1 MASSIWLGN
10 KLRRIR
16 RDAGVTQV
24 ALAKDLG
31 ISPSY
36 LNMIERN
43 QRPMTLRLL
52 EQTADVFD
60 ISPDDL
66 AQDDDARLLVDLME
80 MFGDP
85 VFREC
90 GVTRDDLRDIV
101 NVTPSAGRALLDFYR
116 VFRSTREDVE
126 WLRERMTD
134 DDFMTT
140 SAYELRSALT
150 PIRSFAEILHD
161 NVDLEPDDQRRFAG
175 ILVRESERLAEII
188 GRMLSL
194 SSGGDQTGMGGLRSP
209 EEQVTDF
216 VQDRLNY
223 FETLESV
230 AEEARQ
236 AAGLSEHDSQAGMAE
251 RLTAHYG
258 IAVRTMPAEAGQPSL
273 VRFDA
278 DSGTL
283 HAVESLSPASRLFQ
297 LAKQVGLSAFGD
309 VINDCTG
316 DGVLDGDAAH
326 QLCRRVLAGYFAGAV
341 VMPYTAFLSAAEEGR
356 YDVKR
361 LQDRFQA
368 SFEQVCHRLTTLQR
382 PGSTGVPLHFL
393 KVDIAGNICKRFSIS
408 GLRIPRYGG
417 VCPRAILHSAF
428 MAPGQIS
435 RQIERMPDG
444 STFFTVARTVS
455 KPAIGGPSS
464 LRHYAVAIGCDIAH
478 AASLAY
484 SDGMDLASDAA
495 IVPVGVTC
503 RVCDRTDCGQRAHPP
518 VLRSVPNEVT
528 AEEPGDA

>member
-1 MASSIWLGN
+1 MANSIWLGN

-16 RDAGVTQV
+16 RETGVTQV

-52 EQTADVFD
+52 ERTADAFD
-60 ISPDDL
+60 ISPDML
-66 AQDDDARLLVDLME
+66 TQDDDARLLVDLME

-90 GVTRDDLRDIV
+90 GVTRGDLRDIV

-116 VFRSTREDVE
+116 VFRRTREDVE

-134 DDFMTT
+134 DDFLST

-161 NVDLEPDDQRRFAG
+161 HVDLEPEDQQRFAG
-175 ILVRESERLAEII
+175 IVVRESERLAEII

-194 SSGGDQTGMGGLRSP
+194 SSGGDHAGMGGSRSP

-216 VQDRLNY
+216 VQDRLNH
-223 FETLESV
+223 FASLEAA
-230 AEEARQ
+230 AEDARQ
-236 AAGLSEHDSQAGMAE
+236 AAGLSDYDSQAGMVE
-251 RLTAHYG
+251 RLSDHYG
-258 IAVRTMPAEAGQPSL
+258 VTVRTMPAETGQSSL
-273 VRFDA
+273 ARFDA
-278 DSGTL
+278 ETGTL
-283 HAVESLSPASRLFQ
+283 YLVESLSPASRLFQ

-309 VINDCTG
+309 AIDACASEG
-316 DGVLDGDAAH
+316 ALDGDAAI
-326 QLCRRVLAGYFAGAV
+326 QLCRRALAAYFAGAV
-341 VMPYTAFLSAAEEGR
+341 LMPYDGFLSAAEEGR

-368 SFEQVCHRLTTLQR
+368 SVEQVCHRLTTLQR
-382 PGSTGVPLHFL
+382 PGATGVPLHFV

-417 VCPRAILHSAF
+417 VCPRAILHAAF
-428 MAPGQIS
+428 MSPGQIS
-435 RQIERMPDG
+435 RQVERMPDG

-464 LRHYAVAIGCDIAH
+464 LRHFAVAIGCDVAH
-478 AASLAY
+478 ADRFAY

-503 RVCDRTDCGQRAHPP
+503 RVCDRDDCGQRAHPP
-518 VLRSVPNEVT
+518 VLRSAP
-528 AEEPGDA
+528 AEEGAATAAAV

>member
-16 RDAGVTQV
+16 RETGVTQV

-52 EQTADVFD
+52 ERTADVFD
-60 ISPDDL
+60 ISPDAL

-134 DDFMTT
+134 DDFMST

-161 NVDLEPDDQRRFAG
+161 NVDLEPGDQRRFAG

-194 SSGGDQTGMGGLRSP
+194 SSGDDQAGMGGLRLP

-223 FETLESV
+223 FEPLEAA
-230 AEEARQ
+230 AEEARRV
-236 AAGLSEHDSQAGMAE
+236 AGLSDHDSKAGVVE
-251 RLTAHYG
+251 RLSDHYG
-258 IAVRTMPAEAGQPSL
+258 IIVRTTRAEEGPASL
-273 VRFDA
+273 ARFDA
-278 DSGTL
+278 ETGTL
-283 HAVESLSPASRLFQ
+283 HVAESLSPASRLFQ
-297 LAKQVGLSAFGD
+297 LAKQVGLLAFGD
-309 VINDCTG
+309 VIDACMS
-316 DGVLDGDAAH
+316 DGVLDGEAAH
-326 QLCRRVLAGYFAGAV
+326 RLCRSVLAGYFAGAV
-341 VMPYTAFLSAAEEGR
+341 LMPYDAFLSAAEEGR

-361 LQDRFQA
+361 LQDRFQTT
-368 SFEQVCHRLTTLQR
+368 FEQVCHRLTTLQR
-382 PGSTGVPLHFL
+382 PGATGVPLHFL

-428 MAPGQIS
+428 MTPGQTS

-464 LRHYAVAIGCDIAH
+464 LRHFAVAIGCDVAH
-478 AASLAY
+478 ATTLAY
-484 SDGMDLASDAA
+484 SDGIDLVSDAA

-518 VLRSVPNEVT
+518 VLRSAPI
-528 AEEPGDA
+528 EEAVAAPGDK

>member
-16 RDAGVTQV
+16 RESGVTQV

-52 EQTADVFD
+52 EQTADAFD
-60 ISPDDL
+60 ISPDVL

-116 VFRSTREDVE
+116 VFRSTREDVD

-188 GRMLSL
+188 GRMLTL
-194 SSGGDQTGMGGLRSP
+194 SSGGDQTGSGALRSA

-223 FETLESV
+223 FEALEAA
-230 AEEARQ
+230 AEDARE
-236 AAGLSEHDSQAGMAE
+236 AAGLNEQDSQSGMAE
-251 RLTAHYG
+251 RLSAHYG
-258 IAVRTMPAEAGQPSL
+258 VTVRTMPAESGQSSL

-278 DSGTL
+278 KTGTL
-283 HAVESLSPASRLFQ
+283 YVVESLSPASRLFQ
-297 LAKQVGLSAFGD
+297 LAKQVGLLAFGD
-309 VINDCTG
+309 VIDACAA
-316 DGVLDGDAAH
+316 DGVLDGDAAN
-326 QLCRRVLAGYFAGAV
+326 QLCRSVLAGYFAGAIL
-341 VMPYTAFLSAAEEGR
+341 MPYDAFLLAAEDGR

-361 LQDRFQA
+361 LQDRFQT

-382 PGSTGVPLHFL
+382 PGATGVPLHFL
-393 KVDIAGNICKRFSIS
+393 KVDIAGNICKRFSAS

-428 MAPGQIS
+428 MSPGQTS

-444 STFFTVARTVS
+444 STFFSVAHTVS

-464 LRHYAVAIGCDIAH
+464 LRHYAVAIGCDVAH

-484 SDGMDLASDAA
+484 SDGMDLTSDAA

-503 RVCDRTDCGQRAHPP
+503 RVCDRTNCGQRAHPP
-518 VLRSVPNEVT
+518 VLHSAPIEESVMET
-528 AEEPGDA
+528 GDS